1 MVVLEEKEEGFFLK
15 AFLETK
21 TISIKMIILHISVE
35 ICSED
40 TGLSFFTR
48 KKKKCLELR
57 KVQRRRWRQESTQV
71 LPSTKENCRGT
82 ELVQS
87 TLLESLQ
94 GLILAGLSSGGLEG
108 LAL

>member
-1 MVVLEEKEEGFFLK
+1 
-15 AFLETK
+15 
-21 TISIKMIILHISVE
+21 MIILHISVE

-48 KKKKCLELR
+48 KKKCLELR
-57 KVQRRRWRQESTQV
+57 KVQRRRWRQESNQV

-94 GLILAGLSSGGLEG
+94 GLILAGLSSGILEG